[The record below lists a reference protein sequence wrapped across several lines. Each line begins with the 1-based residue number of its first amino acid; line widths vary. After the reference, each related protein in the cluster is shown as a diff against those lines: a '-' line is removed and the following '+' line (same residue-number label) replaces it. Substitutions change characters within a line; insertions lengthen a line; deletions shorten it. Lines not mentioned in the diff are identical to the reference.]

1 MDSDH
6 PFHKEDGHDLLEDIL
21 RHRLEDI
28 LSHGDHPDNT
38 EDRHD
43 QLEDILLPGESCPGE
58 PCHKDDEE
66 NDGHHL
72 LEDRLCSGKDDGHD
86 QLEDILCHGLEYI
99 LGHGYYPCDIE
110 DGHDQLEDRS
120 DHGCH
125 KDDKE
130 NGRLEE
136 VETRRTCSVKNKRDD
151 EEGDAVECGSLDD
164 VVKFLE
170 EFEDWD
176 DVTEYLKEHLK
187 WDYAI
192 QYFKQFVKLYK
203 ASKSFDGY
211 NSG

>member
-21 RHRLEDI
+21 
-28 LSHGDHPDNT
+28 SHGDHPDNR

-58 PCHKDDEE
+58 PCHKDGEE

-72 LEDRLCSGKDDGHD
+72 
-86 QLEDILCHGLEYI
+86 LEDILCHGLEYI
-99 LGHGYYPCDIE
+99 LSHGYYPCDIE

-176 DVTEYLKEHLK
+176 DAAEYLKEHLK